1 MEEVSWNPPLIQV
14 LSQLLH
20 TQTFY
25 PEKLSEATATAV
37 EIQPKQHNSSSIL
50 QSLPQKH
57 HQNKCFKNRT
67 GHQTDETS

>member
-25 PEKLSEATATAV
+25 PEKLSEAAAAAV

-50 QSLPQKH
+50 
-57 HQNKCFKNRT
+57 
-67 GHQTDETS
+67 